1 MEIQH
6 FPVSHNYEFQIS
18 INILVLIQYY
28 KVKMKQD
35 NVNSRLAHWDL
46 DNTVLNR
53 QLVRKQDFDIWII
66 LTHLYDEESRLIKL
80 TVL

>member
-66 LTHLYDEESRLIKL
+66 LKVKKI
-80 TVL
+80 